1 MYAGVVWPLSQH
13 ERIAF
18 SLSLSTPPM
27 VHVHMRTHTRT
38 HTQDLSTFSHCDY
51 HGVKSMGVMQIVF
64 HSRGLGFQ
72 GCPQCVCVDTFYPVV
87 GHSSCVWAHCLTT
100 DVSELCYILK
110 ILHVLSSQN
119 KKRGTRNFKRKSR
132 SKVRSQ
138 PTTGCLCGFRQLT
151 CSFEPPTIASYI
163 KIEIISTPSP

>member
-1 MYAGVVWPLSQH
+1 MTFIATWEDSFLSEPQH
-13 ERIAF
+13 
-18 SLSLSTPPM
+18 PP
-27 VHVHMRTHTRT
+27 HGARAHAHTHTYTHTRPVYF
-38 HTQDLSTFSHCDY
+38 QPLWY